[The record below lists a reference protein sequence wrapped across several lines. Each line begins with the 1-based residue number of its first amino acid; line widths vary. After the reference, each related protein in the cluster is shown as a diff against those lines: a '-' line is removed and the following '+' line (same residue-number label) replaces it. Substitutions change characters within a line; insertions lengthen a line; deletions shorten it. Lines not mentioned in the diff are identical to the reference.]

1 MTRLNLVLLL
11 ALLLSAFYSVNVQY
25 ESRRLYMAL
34 SKARSQA
41 LRLDADHE
49 QLLVQRQAQATPA
62 RVQQIASTQLQMR
75 PATPAITEYVQ
86 IPGAAQASSAPSKAR
101 Q

>member
-1 MTRLNLVLLL
+1 MTRLNLALLL
-11 ALLLSAFYSVNVQY
+11 ALLVSAFYLVNVQY
-25 ESRRLYMAL
+25 ESRRLYMTL

-49 QLLVQRQAQATPA
+49 QLLVQRQAQAAPA

-75 PATPAITEYVQ
+75 PASPAITEYVQ
-86 IPGAAQASSAPSKAR
+86 TSGAVHAAAPLKG
-101 Q
+101 QP